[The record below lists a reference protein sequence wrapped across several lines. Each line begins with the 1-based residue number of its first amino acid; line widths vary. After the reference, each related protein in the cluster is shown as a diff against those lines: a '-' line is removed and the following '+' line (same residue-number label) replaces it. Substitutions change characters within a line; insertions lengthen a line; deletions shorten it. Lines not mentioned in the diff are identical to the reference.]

1 MTAGR
6 DETEEERADR
16 KLTDLLQE
24 LRVMQTGTQLIA
36 GFLLTLPFQ
45 EQFEDLETY
54 QLGLYLGLVLLAA
67 VTTALVM
74 SPVAIHR
81 RLSGRHR
88 KARVVDA
95 AHRITWVALVCIALL
110 VAGIVLFVFDVVVD
124 LTWALVAGSAMLA
137 LLAVLLGVVPRL
149 LDR

>member
-6 DETEEERADR
+6 DESEEERADR

-45 EQFEDLETY
+45 EEFKDLATY
-54 QLGLYLGLVLLAA
+54 QVGLYLGLVLLAA

-81 RLSGRHR
+81 RLSGQHR

-95 AHRITWVALVCIALL
+95 AHRITWAALACIALL
-110 VAGIVLFVFDVVVD
+110 VAGIVMFVFDVVVD

-137 LLAVLLGVVPRL
+137 LLVVLLGVVPRL